1 MTHPKPQ
8 VALVRGPIVSTV
20 NAFNNEATPAI
31 GYAYISAY
39 IERRGYAVELVDAIG
54 EGLDRFTPLEN
65 FPGYHTQGLTFE

>member
-8 VALVRGPIVSTV
+8 VALVRGPIVSTI

-39 IERRGYAVELVDAIG
+39 IERRGYAVELD
-54 EGLDRFTPLEN
+54 EDTLGLLKKTGCN
-65 FPGYHTQGLTFE
+65 